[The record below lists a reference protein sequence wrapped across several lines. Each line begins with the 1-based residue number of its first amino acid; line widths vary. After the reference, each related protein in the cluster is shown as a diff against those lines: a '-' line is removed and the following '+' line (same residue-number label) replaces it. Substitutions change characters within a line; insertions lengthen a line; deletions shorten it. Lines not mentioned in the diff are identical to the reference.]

1 MQPIKQSL
9 SRVAKVEHNLR
20 EQTDWLAE
28 NFEKAY
34 FSGFNYAHIIS
45 KDITAP
51 IVYNFDNPSR
61 RASNSSTLASLSE
74 IGDFELQ
81 LFRLNESP
89 CRNGYP
95 NGKDTSA
102 AIGSHNS
109 LFPAFAD
116 GQDGQE
122 HDGSDS
128 SSFRRPV
135 AGSFLGSVDGGCKA
149 GNNAHAESINI
160 YGKNS
165 SIISMNSNYNNGS
178 KSSNYQNGISHAD
191 RAEHKTVPIYP
202 ASYNSS
208 NINSNSNSNYDSYNY
223 NRSSSGPGD
232 HCSMA
237 PPKSYCDDISDSQL
251 AVFDIDGK
259 CLRSARMQSTGL
271 LRKDRCYSI
280 HVALSVSTRSLHT
293 ATAD

>member
-1 MQPIKQSL
+1 MMQPTKQAL
-9 SRVAKVEHNLR
+9 PRVAKIDHNLR

-95 NGKDTSA
+95 NGKDLSV
-102 AIGSHNS
+102 AIGSSNS
-109 LFPAFAD
+109 SFPAFQD

-122 HDGSDS
+122 HNGSDS

-135 AGSFLGSVDGGCKA
+135 AGSFLRLVDGGHKG
-149 GNNAHAESINI
+149 GNSVHAENF
-160 YGKNS
+160 YGNS
-165 SIISMNSNYNNGS
+165 SSIVSMSSYHNHGG
-178 KSSNYQNGISHAD
+178 KSSNFQIGISHAD
-191 RAEHKTVPIYP
+191 RTEHKTVPIYP
-202 ASYNSS
+202 ASYNG
-208 NINSNSNSNYDSYNY
+208 SNSNSNYDTYNY

-251 AVFDIDGK
+251 AVFDMDGK
-259 CLRSARMQSTGL
+259 CLRRARMQHQADEKASL
-271 LRKDRCYSI
+271 LLGTCRIICFNISFQF
-280 HVALSVSTRSLHT
+280 SCC
-293 ATAD
+293 